1 MADQSFNDFL
11 PPDMRKFAEQSVQ
24 QAKKAFD
31 DLMGATQRAVATFE
45 GNATTAHTTALEL
58 QRKVVGYSERN
69 VAASLEFAQN
79 LLRAKDAEAVV
90 KLHADYVKAQMQTL
104 AEQARDLTQHAAKA
118 APGSS
123 KSPLNRRV
131 PHWGQPA
138 ASP

>member
-1 MADQSFNDFL
+1 MTDQPFNDFL

-45 GNATTAHTTALEL
+45 GNAATAQSTALEL

-79 LLRAKDAEAVV
+79 LLRAKGAQDVL
-90 KLHADYVKAQMQTL
+90 KLHADYVKSQMQTL
-104 AEQARDLTQHAAKA
+104 GEQARDLAEHAAKA
-118 APGSS
+118 APGPS
-123 KSPLNRRV
+123 KDR
-131 PHWGQPA
+131 
-138 ASP
+138 

>member
-45 GNATTAHTTALEL
+45 GNAKTAHTTALEL

-123 KSPLNRRV
+123 KTP
-131 PHWGQPA
+131 
-138 ASP
+138 